1 GVTRAPMLR
10 GETLSQVQ
18 QEVEIEADEDV
29 LSAVGKSW
37 WVVLVLGIISIVAGG
52 IFLVWPGKTIVVVAV
67 FFGVW
72 LIVTGIIQLVQ
83 GFNNE
88 LDTGSRVLAVI
99 VGIISILLGILCFR
113 GGIANGVYILS
124 LFIGFSFLFRGIW
137 QLITGIQAKGMS
149 GRGLIIFAGILG
161 IIAGIIVLTVPLG
174 SLVTLALIAGIWLII
189 LGFIEV
195 FWSFKIKSAL
205 NG

>member
-1 GVTRAPMLR
+1 MLR

-37 WVVLVLGIISIVAGG
+37 WVVLVLGIISILAGG

>member
-1 GVTRAPMLR
+1 MLR

>member
-1 GVTRAPMLR
+1 M
-10 GETLSQVQ
+10 
-18 QEVEIEADEDV
+18 
-29 LSAVGKSW
+29 
-37 WVVLVLGIISIVAGG
+37 